1 MGSYPRLNPPGL
13 CDDMRMQEIAD
24 APPFETHAVFNQSTP
39 LENVNLY
46 EIDLPLREAVRREGA
61 EWAEERITALGEI
74 CGRPD
79 TLLAGRD
86 ANEFPPRLKAF
97 DRFGHRVD
105 EVEFHPAWHQLMSLG
120 VEHGLHALPWREPGP
135 GANVARAALF
145 SQLAQVEA
153 GVGCPISMT
162 FSVIPSLRNQ
172 PEVAAE
178 WEPRFTS
185 LEYDGEL
192 KPADLKPGCIAGMA
206 MTEKQGGSDVRANT
220 SRAVAVNGGGPG
232 GEYLL
237 TGHKWFCSAPM
248 CDAFLV
254 LAQTNAGLS
263 CFLLPRFTPDGEL
276 NSFHI
281 QRLKDK
287 LGNRSNASS
296 EIEFQGAWARMVG
309 EEGRGVRTIIEM
321 VSHTRLDCTIGST
334 SGMRNAVAQATHH
347 ARNRSAFGRRLIEQ
361 PLMENVLADLCLES
375 EAATA
380 SVMRL
385 ARAYDEA
392 AAGDRSAALLQR
404 LATPVL
410 KYWVCKRA
418 PWHAAE
424 ALECFGG
431 NGYAEESGMP
441 RLFRESPLMSIWE
454 GSGNVQC
461 LDAMRAMAKSPES
474 CDAFFAEI
482 DKAAGADPRLDHH
495 TEGLRK
501 QLGGDPETLEV
512 RARRVVEGMAL
523 AFQASMLVR
532 HGNPAVA
539 DAFCA
544 SRLAGDWGD
553 AFGTLPASTDFR
565 TIIERSAPPA

>member
-1 MGSYPRLNPPGL
+1 MGSYPPLAEPGL
-13 CDDMRMQEIAD
+13 WDNPAMPDTAE
-24 APPFETHAVFNQSTP
+24 APQHATHTVFNQSTP

-46 EIDLPLREAVRREGA
+46 EIDLPLQEAVRREGA
-61 EWAEERITALGEI
+61 GWAEDRIRALGEI
-74 CGRPD
+74 CGAPEIQ
-79 TLLAGRD
+79 LAGRD

-97 DRFGHRVD
+97 DRFGNRVD

-120 VEHGLHALPWREPGP
+120 IEHDLHALPWREPGI

-145 SQLAQVEA
+145 TQLTQVEA

-185 LEYDGEL
+185 LEYDGKL
-192 KPADLKPGCIAGMA
+192 MPPDQKPGCLAGMA

-220 SRAVAVNGGGPG
+220 TRAVALNGGGPG
-232 GEYLL
+232 AEYEI

-254 LAQTNAGLS
+254 LAQTDAGVS
-263 CFLLPRFTPDGEL
+263 CFLMPRFTPDGEL
-276 NSFHI
+276 NRFHI

-287 LGNRSNASS
+287 LGNKSNASS
-296 EIEFQGAWARMVG
+296 EVEFRGAWARMIG
-309 EEGRGVRTIIEM
+309 EDGRGIRTIIEM
-321 VSHTRLDCTIGST
+321 VSHTRLDCAIGSAA
-334 SGMRNAVAQATHH
+334 GMRNVVARSIHH
-347 ARNRSAFGRRLIEQ
+347 TQGRSAFGKRLVDQ
-361 PLMENVLADLCLES
+361 PLMQNVLADLAIES

-380 SVMRL
+380 AVMRL

-392 AAGDRSAALLQR
+392 AAGDEGAALLQR

-410 KYWVCKRA
+410 KYSICKRA
-418 PWHAAE
+418 PWHAVE

-441 RLFRESPLMSIWE
+441 RIFRESPLMSIWE

-461 LDAMRAMAKSPES
+461 LDALRAMVKSPASFE
-474 CDAFFAEI
+474 AFFSEVGE
-482 DKAAGADPRLDHH
+482 AAGSDARLDSFVENLQEQI
-495 TEGLRK
+495 T
-501 QLGGDPETLEV
+501 GDPETLEV
-512 RARRVVEGMAL
+512 RARRVVEGMGL

-532 HGNPAVA
+532 HGDPAVA
-539 DAFCA
+539 DAYCA

-553 AFGTLPASTDFR
+553 AFGTLPAGTDFK
-565 TIIERSAPPA
+565 TIVDRSAPPV